1 MLTLMFLMATA
12 PILINYSFNN
22 NLQICTMGM
31 EDDTRAFLVLVLN
44 TMALV
49 LLWMIANVLFGIY
62 LGYAFFKGSPSW
74 KNILYYILSLS
85 SLLFLIKHLRK
96 KWNL

>member
-1 MLTLMFLMATA
+1 
-12 PILINYSFNN
+12 
-22 NLQICTMGM
+22 MGM

-49 LLWMIANVLFGIY
+49 LLWMIANVLVGIY
-62 LGYAFFKGSPSW
+62 MGYAFFEESPTW
-74 KNILYYILSLS
+74 KNIVYYIMALSTFI
-85 SLLFLIKHLRK
+85 LLIWYLRR